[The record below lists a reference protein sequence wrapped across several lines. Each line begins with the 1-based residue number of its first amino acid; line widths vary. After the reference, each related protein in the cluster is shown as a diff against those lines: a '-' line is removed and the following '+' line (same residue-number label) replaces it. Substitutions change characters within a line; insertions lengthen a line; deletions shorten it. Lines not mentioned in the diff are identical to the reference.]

1 MCRGVVA
8 REENAHVHE
17 AQPRM
22 GGREEE
28 RMDANMRKQDV
39 LPKTCTV
46 LHEARYADS
55 YVGAKGADK
64 FLSNAA
70 L

>member
-1 MCRGVVA
+1 M
-8 REENAHVHE
+8 HE
-17 AQPRM
+17 ARPRM